1 MKDIELRRQLI
12 LAGNRF
18 RKIRMGKLF
27 TDISHG
33 EFILLQMI
41 REYAVKHPLEE
52 GINVSKIAIQ
62 QKVSPPAVSRALS
75 ALEKKGWVERKVSKE
90 DRRNTYVYITPEG
103 ERKAEES
110 ARVMDHFMLNVIRK
124 MGREKVMLL
133 IQLCNELSDTAE
145 AELRQYE
152 KET

>member
-1 MKDIELRRQLI
+1 MRDIEVRRQLI
-12 LAGNRF
+12 LAANRF

-41 REYAVKHPLEE
+41 REYEVKHPEEE
-52 GINVSKIAIQ
+52 GIHVSQIAVR
-62 QKVSPPAVSRALS
+62 QKVSPPAVSRALR

-90 DRRNTYVYITPEG
+90 DRRNTYVFITPEG
-103 ERKAEES
+103 ERKADES
-110 ARVMDHFMLNVIRK
+110 AQVMDHFMLNVIRK

-133 IQLCNELSDTAE
+133 IQLCNELSETAE

-152 KET
+152 KEI